1 MKREEDR
8 DGAGEMS
15 SDDEAAPTPRTLT
28 VDVAYYARLLDDP
41 NVTDEQREEFIKS
54 LWGVI
59 LCFVDFGYRLSPVQ
73 QVGAGAHEAL
83 DAAVIAK
90 LCGED
95 PDGGNDPSSGTPSVL
110 GLGSPQT
117 AFKRA
122 TGRPSDR
129 PSERCP

>member
-1 MKREEDR
+1 MKREEHD
-8 DGAGEMS
+8 DAVEMS
-15 SDDEAAPTPRTLT
+15 GFGDTAVTPRTLT

-41 NVTDEQREEFIKS
+41 NVTDGQREELIEAF
-54 LWGVI
+54 WVVI

-110 GLGSPQT
+110 SLGGPQT

-129 PSERCP
+129 PSERSP